1 MSDTAPLQLS
11 CRFCRPLVEGCPSVF
26 EITLT
31 SIVPEPVRYIVLEFR
46 CAGLRGGVAER
57 TLTKPLT
64 AFEVLTLD
72 LDIEPE
78 RKGTPSMTVHLHAS
92 TSRGRFTAHGS
103 VRPGGQAGISILERP
118 ADIQSLTVQIHE
130 KAFFGS
136 VFAEGGIDIGK
147 VKTLNDFLQLHLPVP
162 MERVALSWDGFP
174 VARSLKPDGIF
185 AGRFKLIEQLGQG
198 GMGVVWLAED
208 TRIHEQVALKF
219 LPETVCHDPDAIDDL
234 KRELRLSRQ
243 LTHENIVR
251 IHDLIEAEGTVAISM
266 EYIRGKTLSALRR
279 EQPSRV
285 FSTAQLLP
293 WVRQLCAAL
302 DYAHGKGIIHHDL
315 KPLNL
320 MITEAGLLKV
330 CDFGLAGSMAES
342 RSRHSRPGHTS
353 GTTPYMS
360 PQHLLLGS
368 RTISDDVYSV
378 GATLYELL
386 TSKPPFYA
394 GSIETQIERG
404 NLPSISERRAVLRV
418 QSTEPVPEHWQRT
431 VAACMDIVAEK
442 RPASAGDVGLFLT
455 GTQVNQELLAYQEEA
470 ARQKQRADQLEKKHQ
485 EAEQKRLAAEAAA
498 TKAKEA
504 AAKAA
509 KQPAPPSDPLNDGTV
524 GRQVVVT
531 LPGEV
536 KLHLCYCPAGSFT
549 MGSPATEEGH
559 REYEEQVKVT
569 LTQPFWLARTE
580 LTQAQWKALMGT
592 TLAEQKAKGN
602 SFGNIQ
608 GEGPDYPMY
617 FVSAEDADV
626 FITKLNEK
634 VALKGWEWV
643 LPTEAQW
650 EYACRAGSPGR
661 WGWTAEGQMGT
672 LEEMGRFEG
681 NSGSTTHAVGEKKA
695 NAWGLHDM
703 HGNVWE
709 WCRDIWGGSA
719 KLYGG
724 TNPLGTIG
732 VHRVVRGGS
741 WSNNAANCRAAVRSG
756 NAPGNRRSYLGF
768 RPALVPA

>member
-1 MSDTAPLQLS
+1 
-11 CRFCRPLVEGCPSVF
+11 
-26 EITLT
+26 
-31 SIVPEPVRYIVLEFR
+31 
-46 CAGLRGGVAER
+46 
-57 TLTKPLT
+57 
-64 AFEVLTLD
+64 
-72 LDIEPE
+72 
-78 RKGTPSMTVHLHAS
+78 
-92 TSRGRFTAHGS
+92 
-103 VRPGGQAGISILERP
+103 
-118 ADIQSLTVQIHE
+118 
-130 KAFFGS
+130 
-136 VFAEGGIDIGK
+136 
-147 VKTLNDFLQLHLPVP
+147 
-162 MERVALSWDGFP
+162 
-174 VARSLKPDGIF
+174 
-185 AGRFKLIEQLGQG
+185 
-198 GMGVVWLAED
+198 
-208 TRIHEQVALKF
+208 
-219 LPETVCHDPDAIDDL
+219 
-234 KRELRLSRQ
+234 
-243 LTHENIVR
+243 
-251 IHDLIEAEGTVAISM
+251 
-266 EYIRGKTLSALRR
+266 
-279 EQPSRV
+279 
-285 FSTAQLLP
+285 
-293 WVRQLCAAL
+293 
-302 DYAHGKGIIHHDL
+302 
-315 KPLNL
+315 
-320 MITEAGLLKV
+320 
-330 CDFGLAGSMAES
+330 
-342 RSRHSRPGHTS
+342 
-353 GTTPYMS
+353 
-360 PQHLLLGS
+360 
-368 RTISDDVYSV
+368 
-378 GATLYELL
+378 
-386 TSKPPFYA
+386 
-394 GSIETQIERG
+394 
-404 NLPSISERRAVLRV
+404 
-418 QSTEPVPEHWQRT
+418 
-431 VAACMDIVAEK
+431 
-442 RPASAGDVGLFLT
+442 
-455 GTQVNQELLAYQEEA
+455 
-470 ARQKQRADQLEKKHQ
+470 
-485 EAEQKRLAAEAAA
+485 
-498 TKAKEA
+498 
-504 AAKAA
+504 
-509 KQPAPPSDPLNDGTV
+509 
-524 GRQVVVT
+524 
-531 LPGEV
+531 
-536 KLHLCYCPAGSFT
+536 